1 MLRSF
6 SMSISLTALNIFA
19 HWECACMRVLVCE
32 VSIECVMLYASCHI
46 PYALVC
52 DRCLKTQLLK
62 RLVCSLC
69 LHYCG
74 ACVLVSYRHPLSV
87 RLARSTENRLVSF
100 RTFLYVFSTNTATH
114 LSVLCVFC

>member
-32 VSIECVMLYASCHI
+32 VSIECVMLYASCFMPHASCHI

-52 DRCLKTQLLK
+52 DRVSNATTETSCVLSLSTLLRCMCVGK
-62 RLVCSLC
+62 LSAPSVCSV
-69 LHYCG
+69 G
-74 ACVLVSYRHPLSV
+74 A
-87 RLARSTENRLVSF
+87 F
-100 RTFLYVFSTNTATH
+100 Q
-114 LSVLCVFC
+114 